1 MTFGRIV
8 GAALQAIGVA
18 ALLAVA
24 AGAYWIYGPA
34 SVAERP
40 SPIVEPLDG
49 GDLRTALA
57 RAGVDAAQDWS
68 VIASLHSETGLVGRS
83 RFDYACIQLQRFEP
97 SADVAQDWAR
107 EPETNPLLQQAL
119 AAALDQA
126 GAHGARCLPDAT
138 RANSTDFARNFAAVE
153 FDRRLPNAAVIFL
166 YEWTT
171 RRLYYIDF
179 AS

>member
-8 GAALQAIGVA
+8 GAALQAIGVV

-24 AGAYWIYGPA
+24 AVAYWTYGPA

-40 SPIVEPLDG
+40 SAIVEPIDRA
-49 GDLRTALA
+49 DLRTALM
-57 RAGVDAAQDWS
+57 RAGVDPAQDWS
-68 VIASLHSETGLVGRS
+68 VIASLHSETGLVGRD

-97 SADVAQDWAR
+97 SADAGRDWAR
-107 EPETNPLLQQAL
+107 EPETNPLLLQAL
-119 AAALDQA
+119 AAALEQA
-126 GAHGARCLPDAT
+126 GAHGARCLPDAA
-138 RANSTDFARNFAAVE
+138 RANTAGFARHFAAVG

-166 YEWTT
+166 YEWAT
-171 RRLYYIDF
+171 RRLYYVDF